1 MFSNPRFSSMELS
14 RVAAAIEVCA
24 RPLDSADL
32 TQWRSDLLD
41 RVMALLEAPIGHCDL
56 VGFGLPQAR
65 LTRGYDGIFEE
76 YESEFLHLDPSY
88 ELMDRLRMTT
98 YTRRYRHRLAGE
110 LWTAKYQRS
119 VVFREFYSRH
129 GLIDGAGI
137 LLRCSDSTA
146 LVHVETH
153 GPGGDLFD
161 ERGRSLLLLL
171 EPTFT
176 AAIRILQE
184 ASWHQWQTE
193 SLLDATAQPFALLD
207 VRGRYVHQTA
217 ALTAQVALLPPRLR
231 AAVLEAGCELA
242 RRVLR
247 RSAQPDDV
255 DASVST
261 GRPVVQCGPL
271 RLSAVV
277 LGPDGPF
284 TRAYALLRV
293 ETRFGT
299 TLNTPKIREAGL
311 TPRELDVVQ
320 LLARGMTDRAIA
332 DTLHVSWHTAR
343 RHTER
348 ILKKLGVGSRHD
360 VADALAPSPGE
371 RNPGRPKP
379 KH

>member
-1 MFSNPRFSSMELS
+1 MFSNLRFSSTELS

-32 TQWRSDLLD
+32 AQWRRDLLNC
-41 RVMALLEAPIGHCDL
+41 VMALLEAPIGHCDL

-110 LWTAKYQRS
+110 LWTSRYRRS
-119 VVFREFYSRH
+119 IVFQEFYSKH

-137 LLRCSDSTA
+137 LLRHGDRTA

-176 AAIRILQE
+176 AAIRVLQE
-184 ASWHQWQTE
+184 ASWHEWQAE
-193 SLLDATAQPFALLD
+193 RLLDATAKPFALLD
-207 VRGRYVHQTA
+207 ARGRYVHQTA
-217 ALTAQVALLPPRLR
+217 ALTAQVALLPAQLR
-231 AAVLEAGCELA
+231 AEVLETGRELA

-247 RSAQPDDV
+247 RPAGSGGG
-255 DASVST
+255 DASVSSAQ
-261 GRPVVQCGPL
+261 PVAQCGPL
-271 RLSAVV
+271 RLFAVA
-277 LGPDGPF
+277 LGPDGPLA
-284 TRAYALLRV
+284 RAYVLLRV
-293 ETRFGT
+293 ETRFGSA
-299 TLNTPKIREAGL
+299 LDTPRVRRAGL
-311 TPRELDVVQ
+311 TPRELEVVQ

-332 DTLHVSWHTAR
+332 ETLHVSWHTAR

-348 ILKKLGVGSRHD
+348 VLRKLGVGSRHD
-360 VADALAPSPGE
+360 VADALAPFPGD
-371 RNPGRPKP
+371 RNPGQ
-379 KH
+379 